1 MKKSKL
7 SVLTGIATI
16 FTFTFAGYE
25 TTQNVQQV
33 NASSKIKVTYTL
45 KVHNK
50 NYKKKTIKLPKNS
63 TVMRGLKRCWKIKSD
78 HGLITSIAGKSQNK
92 RKKIYWTYTIN
103 GKFAQKGAAIQK
115 LANKDKIKFTL
126 AKVNF

>member
-1 MKKSKL
+1 MKRSKL

-33 NASSKIKVTYTL
+33 DASIKIKVNYTL

-50 NYKKKTIKLPKNS
+50 TYKKKTIKLPKHS
-63 TVMRGLKRCWKIKSD
+63 TVMRGLRKCWKIKSD
-78 HGLITSIAGKSQNK
+78 HGLITSIAGKSQNPS
-92 RKKIYWTYTIN
+92 KKIYWTYKIN

-115 LANKDKIKFTL
+115 LANKDKVKFTL

>member
-16 FTFTFAGYE
+16 FTFTFAGLE

-33 NASSKIKVTYTL
+33 DASSKIKVTYTL

-50 NYKKKTIKLPKNS
+50 TYKKKTVKLPKHS
-63 TVMRGLKRCWKIKSD
+63 TVMRGLKKVLESKEYEWFYYFYCWQEPKTK
-78 HGLITSIAGKSQNK
+78 
-92 RKKIYWTYTIN
+92 
-103 GKFAQKGAAIQK
+103 
-115 LANKDKIKFTL
+115 
-126 AKVNF
+126 

>member
-33 NASSKIKVTYTL
+33 DASSKIKVTYTL

-50 NYKKKTIKLPKNS
+50 TYKKKTVKLPKHS
-63 TVMRGLKRCWKIKSD
+63 TVMRGLKKCWE
-78 HGLITSIAGKSQNK
+78 NK
-92 RKKIYWTYTIN
+92 E
-103 GKFAQKGAAIQK
+103 
-115 LANKDKIKFTL
+115 
-126 AKVNF
+126 

>member
-33 NASSKIKVTYTL
+33 DASSKIKVTYTL

-50 NYKKKTIKLPKNS
+50 TYKKKTVKLPKHS
-63 TVMRGLKRCWKIKSD
+63 TVMRGLRKCWKVKSTN
-78 HGLITSIAGKSQNK
+78 GFITSIAGKSQK
-92 RKKIYWTYTIN
+92 PSKKIYWTYRIN

-115 LANKDKIKFTL
+115 LANKDKVKFTL
-126 AKVNF
+126 AKTGF

>member
-33 NASSKIKVTYTL
+33 DASSKIKVTYTL

-50 NYKKKTIKLPKNS
+50 TYKKKTVKLPKHS
-63 TVMRGLKRCWKIKSD
+63 TVMRGLRKCWKIKSD
-78 HGLITSIAGKSQNK
+78 RGLITSIAGKSQNPS
-92 RKKIYWTYTIN
+92 KKIYWTYKIN